1 MNAQRRVFTWGVF
14 DLFHVGHARLLRRA
28 KEHGEWLL
36 VGVCTDEDTAAYK
49 RIPVIPL
56 EQRLEIVSSIGCVDQ
71 VIIAPAEVDKQF
83 YEQHRIDVHVQGENI
98 PPQYDEGLKLG
109 IVKFIGRDATVDTST
124 IIRTVARRFSSDES
138 MQGGA

>member
-1 MNAQRRVFTWGVF
+1 MTQRRVFTWGVF

-28 KEHGEWLL
+28 KEHGDWLL
-36 VGVCTDEDTAAYK
+36 VGICTDDDTAAYK
-49 RIPVIPL
+49 RVPVIPL

-71 VIIAPAEVDKQF
+71 VIIAPSEVGKSF

-109 IVKFIGRDATVDTST
+109 IVKFIGRDETIDTST
-124 IIRTVARRFSSDES
+124 IIRTVARRFANS
-138 MQGGA
+138 QGVKEKF

>member
-1 MNAQRRVFTWGVF
+1 MTQRRVFTWGVF

-28 KEHGEWLL
+28 KEHGDWLL
-36 VGVCTDEDTAAYK
+36 VGVCTDDDTAAYK
-49 RIPVIPL
+49 RVPVIPL

-71 VIIAPAEVDKQF
+71 VIIAPSEVGKPF

-109 IVKFIGRDATVDTST
+109 IVKFIGRDETIDTST
-124 IIRTVARRFSSDES
+124 IIRTVARRFANS
-138 MQGGA
+138 QGVKEKF

>member
-1 MNAQRRVFTWGVF
+1 MTQRRVFTWGVF

-28 KEHGEWLL
+28 KEHGDWLL
-36 VGVCTDEDTAAYK
+36 VGICTDDDTAAYK
-49 RIPVIPL
+49 RVPVIPL

-71 VIIAPAEVDKQF
+71 VIIAPSEVGKPF

-109 IVKFIGRDATVDTST
+109 IVKFIGRDETIDTST
-124 IIRTVARRFSSDES
+124 IIRTVARRFANS
-138 MQGGA
+138 QGVKEKF

>member
-1 MNAQRRVFTWGVF
+1 MTQRRVFTWGVF

-28 KEHGEWLL
+28 KEHGDWLL
-36 VGVCTDEDTAAYK
+36 VGVCTDDDTAAYK
-49 RIPVIPL
+49 RVPVIPL

-71 VIIAPAEVDKQF
+71 VIIAPSEVGKSF

-109 IVKFIGRDATVDTST
+109 IVKFIGRDETIDTST
-124 IIRTVARRFSSDES
+124 IIRTVARRFANS
-138 MQGGA
+138 QGVKEKF

>member
-1 MNAQRRVFTWGVF
+1 MTQRRMFTWGVF

-28 KEHGEWLL
+28 KEHGDWLL
-36 VGVCTDEDTAAYK
+36 VGVCTDDDTAAYK
-49 RIPVIPL
+49 RVPVIPL

-71 VIIAPAEVDKQF
+71 VIIAPSEVGKSF

-109 IVKFIGRDATVDTST
+109 IVKFIGRDETIDTST
-124 IIRTVARRFSSDES
+124 IIRTVARRFANS
-138 MQGGA
+138 QGVKEKF